1 MTIIIF
7 FLILSGL
14 ILIHEF
20 GHFFVAKK
28 SGVKVHEFGLGLPPK
43 IFGKKYGDTEYTLN
57 WLPIGGFVCIEGE
70 DPSEK
75 VVDPKHS
82 FQNKSPKTRLFIL
95 LAGILMN
102 TFLAVFLFFTY
113 FLANNF
119 TSSPIVKITDFNFVG
134 AKVLNV
140 ETVVSQVKND
150 ALKDKIEPGDVVYNV
165 LDGDRSL
172 TGLKL
177 SDLNKQP
184 KNVIAQNLSG
194 IRLTDFQDFVDK
206 SEGELTV
213 NLYNVQTGKFK
224 DIVTTP
230 TYNEEV
236 GRKLLGVYL
245 GSLVYLDYNQ
255 NIFTKASS
263 GFLQSYNVMGY
274 SLKAFSEIISYSFK
288 TRDASVV
295 SSGVSGP
302 VGIFSIIQ
310 SVLKSGSISVV
321 WTLIDLTAVLSLSLA
336 FMNLLPIPAL
346 DGGRAVF
353 VLVESITKKPVNPVI
368 EGQIHKFGM
377 VFLLLLLALITLKDV
392 INLF

>member
-1 MTIIIF
+1 M
-7 FLILSGL
+7 
-14 ILIHEF
+14 
-20 GHFFVAKK
+20 
-28 SGVKVHEFGLGLPPK
+28 KVHEFGLGLPPK

>member
-57 WLPIGGFVCIEGE
+57 WLPIGGFVRIEGE

-95 LAGILMN
+95 QAGILMN

>member
-57 WLPIGGFVCIEGE
+57 WLPIGGFVRIEGE

>member
-1 MTIIIF
+1 LTIIIF

-57 WLPIGGFVCIEGE
+57 WLPIGGFVRIEGE

>member
-1 MTIIIF
+1 LTIIIF